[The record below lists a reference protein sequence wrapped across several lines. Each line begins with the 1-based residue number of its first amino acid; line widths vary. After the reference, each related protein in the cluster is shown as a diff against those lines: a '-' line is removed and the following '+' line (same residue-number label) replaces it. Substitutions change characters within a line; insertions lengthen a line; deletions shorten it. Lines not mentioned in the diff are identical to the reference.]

1 MKVSVKVVPGAK
13 IETIQT
19 ALDGSIKV
27 WVKGKPVEG
36 EANKTLIN
44 LLAKYY
50 KTTKSKVRIVAGL
63 KSRNKVVEI
72 ID

>member
-13 IETIQT
+13 TETIQT

-36 EANKTLIN
+36 EANRTLIN
-44 LLAKYY
+44 FLAKYY
-50 KTTKSKVRIVAGL
+50 KTTKNRIKIISGL

-72 ID
+72 T

>member
-1 MKVSVKVVPGAK
+1 MKVSIKVIPGAK
-13 IETIQT
+13 TETIQT

-36 EANKTLIN
+36 EANRALIS

-50 KTTKSKVRIVAGL
+50 KTTKGKVRIISGL